1 MSAELA
7 WLRLASLLLA
17 AASAGTFV
25 YVMVTRPLLE
35 PPLHGLRGLKRARAR
50 TSVDGFRDLEL
61 PMRWLGA
68 RVAPLMS
75 PARQAALA
83 RRITVAGEIWGLWP
97 AEMQALT
104 LLGLAAGLGL
114 GVVCALSFG
123 NNLYVLA
130 GVGLGALWPGM
141 ALSNAGNERLRGIE
155 RRVPH
160 VVDLLV
166 LSLGAGLD
174 FPAALRQVVE
184 RAPDGEA
191 PVIEELGLVLEELKL
206 GRTRRQAFER
216 FAERAPCDEV
226 RDLVSAAIQ
235 SEEQGT
241 PLGAVLETQATS
253 SRQRRSTRAEEAASK
268 ASTAMVLPTVL
279 LFAALM
285 ILIIAPMLLETMR
298 KGSGMLG

>member
-1 MSAELA
+1 MSIELA
-7 WLRLASLLLA
+7 LLRLAGPLLA
-17 AASAGTFV
+17 AASMGTFV
-25 YVMVTRPLLE
+25 FVMITRPLLE

-50 TSVDGFRDLEL
+50 ASADGFRDLEL

-68 RVAPLMS
+68 RVEPLMS
-75 PARQAALA
+75 PARHTALA

-97 AEMQALT
+97 AEMQALS
-104 LLGLAAGLGL
+104 LLGLLAGLAL
-114 GVVCALSFG
+114 GVGCWLGFG
-123 NNLYVLA
+123 SVLYVPSGA
-130 GVGLGALWPGM
+130 VLGALLPGI
-141 ALSNAGNERLRGIE
+141 ALSNTGSERLRGIE
-155 RRVPH
+155 RRIPH

-216 FAERAPCDEV
+216 FAVRAPCDEV

-241 PLGAVLETQATS
+241 PLGTVLETQATS
-253 SRQRRSTRAEEAASK
+253 SRQRRSTRAEETASK

-285 ILIIAPMLLETMR
+285 ILIIAPMLLQTMQ
-298 KGSGMLG
+298 KSSGMLG